1 MRSPDLEEFVSIFRG
16 FCQSRDLPFE
26 DSSISRFI
34 EKHYRCTGKPL
45 RRCQPRD
52 VLSHAIDLI
61 QFEKLPYQLTDEL
74 LDRAFESC
82 FLEESGE

>member
-1 MRSPDLEEFVSIFRG
+1 
-16 FCQSRDLPFE
+16 
-26 DSSISRFI
+26 
-34 EKHYRCTGKPL
+34 
-45 RRCQPRD
+45 

-61 QFEKLPYQLTDEL
+61 QFEKLPYRLTDDL